1 MHKDPIVLMMKLQQ
15 KYKEYGAVKIKACP
29 EWQPPLCF
37 KYTEKGI
44 TTRIQKIHR
53 LSQGKVI
60 FWIFGFS
67 LGKFTIFSLIYNI
80 GLSLKILRV
89 QYKNL
94 YIHGIRFSKKL

>member
-60 FWIFGFS
+60 F
-67 LGKFTIFSLIYNI
+67 
-80 GLSLKILRV
+80 
-89 QYKNL
+89 
-94 YIHGIRFSKKL
+94 